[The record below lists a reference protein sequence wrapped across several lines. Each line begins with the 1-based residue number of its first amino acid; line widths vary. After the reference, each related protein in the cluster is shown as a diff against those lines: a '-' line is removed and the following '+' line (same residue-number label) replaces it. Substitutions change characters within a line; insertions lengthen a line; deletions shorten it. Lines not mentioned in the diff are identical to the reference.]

1 MDIATD
7 NTEFLRD
14 FFVLDW
20 SADETVAPE
29 QIHIISEYRIL
40 VEVDGEA
47 VMTIM
52 CTPGDDEDLVVG
64 RLFTEGFI
72 DRIGELES
80 LAFESVDADTTLA
93 RATLSPAAAGGAALV
108 ETPVMDVP
116 SVGAGS
122 QVLRRFAN
130 RTSREDFLTPCEL
143 HPWKA
148 STVFLLSERFA
159 EDSPLHKLTSGAHS
173 CYLMTEDGEVH
184 RTEDIGRHNTVDK
197 AIGWAL
203 RDGVDM
209 AKAAAFISG
218 RIPTDMMVK
227 AIRAKFGI
235 FATKKMP
242 TRQAVDMARKYH
254 ATLVC
259 DVDKGHLKV
268 FSGMQPL
275 G

>member
-1 MDIATD
+1 MPEQTGTID
-7 NTEFLRD
+7 NYMKEYC
-14 FFVLDW
+14 VLDW
-20 SADETVAPE
+20 SADDSVAPE
-29 QIHIISEYRIL
+29 EAHIISEYRIL
-40 VEVDGEA
+40 VEVEGQP

-72 DRIGELES
+72 DGMDELES
-80 LAFESVDADTTLA
+80 LTFSVLTSDSVVAHVTLA
-93 RATLSPAAAGGAALV
+93 NRAAELV

-122 QVLRRFAN
+122 QVLRRFAD
-130 RTSREDFLTPCEL
+130 RTSREDYLTKGEL
-143 HPWKA
+143 HPWLPG
-148 STVFLLSERFA
+148 TVFAAAEHFA
-159 EDSPLHKLTSGAHS
+159 QDSPLHRMTSGAHS
-173 CYLMTEDGEVH
+173 CYMMQDGRLIH
-184 RTEDIGRHNTVDK
+184 RAEDIGRHNTVDK

-203 RDGVDM
+203 RHGVDM
-209 AKAAAFISG
+209 TKTCVFISG
-218 RIPTDMMVK
+218 RIPTDMIVK

-242 TRQAVDMARKYH
+242 TRQAIDMARRYNV
-254 ATLVC
+254 TLVC